1 MKRNRATSCCWPEK
15 VTKTIRFCA
24 TGRSSLTI
32 AKSPG
37 DIAAQGLFEAIGQ
50 KVGDFARKSEF
61 FGKSDSESD
70 HQPLADA
77 MRWTAVQVAETLG
90 VSVPAGL
97 DPMARMAGVSIDS
110 RAVQP
115 GELFLAIRG
124 PRHDGHAFVGGAL
137 SRGAAAGVVAS
148 EKFPE
153 YSEEVR
159 RKLFAVDDTL
169 VGLHRFASR
178 ASEIWRKAKPGR
190 RIGAVAGSIGKTTTK
205 EILAALVAARFRVLK
220 TQGNLNNEYGLPLT
234 LLQLDDEHDA
244 AVVEMGMSHRGEL
257 ARLAQIAPPDV
268 GVITRIAVEHLEFF
282 SSIEEIALAERELI
296 ENLAWPGAT
305 AVLNADDERVARFAE
320 VARGNVIW
328 CGTSARAQFRA
339 ENIEERGVEGT
350 AFAFVSP
357 SGRARLELPLIGRHN
372 VMNAVAALAAAST
385 WGIGAAD
392 AQKVFPALTP
402 ADKRGEVVRFA
413 AGFTVT
419 NDTYN
424 ASPTALS
431 ALADLLASTPGYRRK
446 ILAAGEM
453 RELGPSSPELHRECG
468 ASVAQLKKID
478 WILGVTGDAAEF
490 VNAAT
495 KAGHAPAQAR
505 FFADSEEAGKFFAEF
520 IQPGD
525 LLLLK
530 GSRGVKMEK
539 ILEAIDATHVRANT
553 TNTNPPTTLQ
563 ADGSR

>member
-1 MKRNRATSCCWPEK
+1 
-15 VTKTIRFCA
+15 
-24 TGRSSLTI
+24 
-32 AKSPG
+32 
-37 DIAAQGLFEAIGQ
+37 
-50 KVGDFARKSEF
+50 
-61 FGKSDSESD
+61 
-70 HQPLADA
+70 

-124 PRHDGHAFVGGAL
+124 PRHDGHSFVAGAI
-137 SRGAAAGVVAS
+137 SRGATAGVVAL
-148 EKFPE
+148 ERFQEYPE
-153 YSEEVR
+153 EIR

-169 VGLHRFASR
+169 VGLHRLASR
-178 ASEIWRKAKPGR
+178 ASEIWRKAKTGR

-305 AVLNADDERVARFAE
+305 AVLNADDERVPRFAD

-328 CGTSARAQFRA
+328 FGTGARAQFRA
-339 ENIEERGVEGT
+339 EAIEGRGVQGS
-350 AFAFVSP
+350 AFDFVSP
-357 SGRARLELPLIGRHN
+357 NGRARLELPLIGRHN
-372 VMNAVAALAAAST
+372 VMNALAALAAASV
-385 WGIGAAD
+385 WGIGAAE
-392 AQKVFPALTP
+392 AQTVFPTLVP
-402 ADKRGEVVRFA
+402 ADKRGEVVRFEN
-413 AGFTVT
+413 GLTVI
-419 NDTYN
+419 NDSYN
-424 ASPTALS
+424 SSPTALN
-431 ALADLLASTPGYRRK
+431 ALAELLAATPGYRRR

-453 RELGPSSPELHRECG
+453 LELGTSSAELHRECG
-468 ASVAQLKKID
+468 KLAGSLAGID
-478 WILGVTGDAAEF
+478 WIVGVRGDAAELIR
-490 VNAAT
+490 AAID
-495 KAGHAPAQAR
+495 AGHAPERA
-505 FFADSEEAGKFFAEF
+505 KFFENSDDAAKFLAEF
-520 IQPGD
+520 VAAGD

-539 ILEAIDATHVRANT
+539 VLDAIDARHKRAGST
-553 TNTNPPTTLQ
+553 RAVAETIE
-563 ADGSR
+563 AGRKGSR